1 MADFVAIEGL
11 TETQHALRAI
21 SRDAPKLITRAGKP
35 AARVVQKEAQ
45 RRAPVFDGPPR
56 TPWRIIDSI
65 RVRSNQ
71 RGAGIAIGGPKAP
84 HAPVHEFGGT
94 IRRAGG
100 LGGSARGRRRQL
112 GAFDRAFR
120 SERANAGRTPIRAQ
134 PYLYP
139 AIAAKRGEVE
149 RIYVDALDGT
159 LAREFPQLRV

>member
-11 TETQHALRAI
+11 TKTQHALRAI

-94 IRRAGG
+94 IRRV
-100 LGGSARGRRRQL
+100 
-112 GAFDRAFR
+112 
-120 SERANAGRTPIRAQ
+120 NAGRTPIRAQ